1 MALIQ
6 FFVEHKF
13 VSSQSALGILRLERT
28 AINMD
33 KALRQKAYS
42 LVKLLA
48 DSCQHTFVPT
58 KDERELLEIL
68 ADTLKILNNDGA
80 SYKASDYALL
90 RLYNLFTRLIGFKA
104 VVLAPETKAC
114 FLNLE
119 TFIQGEALAD
129 LRGVSGPKF

>member
-1 MALIQ
+1 M
-6 FFVEHKF
+6 
-13 VSSQSALGILRLERT
+13 SSQSALGILRLERT

-90 RLYNLFTRLIGFKA
+90 RLYNLCTRLIGFKA

>member
-1 MALIQ
+1 M
-6 FFVEHKF
+6 
-13 VSSQSALGILRLERT
+13 SSQSALGILRLERP

>member
-1 MALIQ
+1 MSGFDPI

-68 ADTLKILNNDGA
+68 ADTLKN
-80 SYKASDYALL
+80 
-90 RLYNLFTRLIGFKA
+90 FK
-104 VVLAPETKAC
+104 
-114 FLNLE
+114 
-119 TFIQGEALAD
+119 
-129 LRGVSGPKF
+129 